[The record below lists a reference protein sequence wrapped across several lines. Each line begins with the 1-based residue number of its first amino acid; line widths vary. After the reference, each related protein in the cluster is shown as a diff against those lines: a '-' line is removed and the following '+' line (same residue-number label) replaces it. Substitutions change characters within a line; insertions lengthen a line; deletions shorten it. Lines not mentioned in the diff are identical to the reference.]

1 VIDTTN
7 TIFRIICGAEF
18 TLKLIGRNNRAC
30 VSCACLSM
38 EGSHALFWSSH
49 PVLEFPPPFGD
60 LQAAVIPF
68 SWTWQLTVHSILHR
82 HFFTFLTFVFFECM
96 TVIDRRMS
104 DLMQTHISNSYQIY
118 FHILGMHRNENFCLT
133 PNKMKHW
140 PNTFF
145 RGIFPMYF
153 LTMFSIL
160 HQLNRPN

>member
-1 VIDTTN
+1 MRVM
-7 TIFRIICGAEF
+7 
-18 TLKLIGRNNRAC
+18 
-30 VSCACLSM
+30 CLSVNGK
-38 EGSHALFWSSH
+38 EATPYFGAPTPFWSSRPH
-49 PVLEFPPPFGD
+49 LEISR
-60 LQAAVIPF
+60 LQLYPSHGLGNSQF
-68 SWTWQLTVHSILHR
+68 TSSVHSILHR

-140 PNTFF
+140 PNTVF

-153 LTMFSIL
+153 DNVFNIT
-160 HQLNRPN
+160 